1 MKLKHNTDNRFFVSK
16 KDIFFVVDQAISAND
31 TVVIIPNA
39 IGLNGT
45 GNSKFSNIL
54 YSKFPAIKGNIE
66 LSNKQQL
73 GSSQYIVAASNQQK
87 NQIICANMFCKH
99 TKGKYNRVIDYGA
112 LASCMLQVRTR
123 AKTISSNTDKKI
135 QIHSPKFGTGFAG
148 GDWRT
153 ISNLINDIWAR
164 DFTCFIYEPKNV

>member
-1 MKLKHNTDNRFFVSK
+1 MKLRRNDNKFFMSK
-16 KDIFFVVDQAISAND
+16 KDIFYVVEQTLNNTND
-31 TVVIIPNA
+31 ITVIIPNA
-39 IGLNGT
+39 IGLNNS

-54 YSKFPAIKGNIE
+54 YKKFPSIKDNIE

-73 GSSQYIVAASNQQK
+73 GSSQYIVVESNQQK

-99 TKGKYNRVIDYGA
+99 PKNKYNRIIDYGA
-112 LASCMLQVRTR
+112 LASCMLQVRTK
-123 AKTISSNTDKKI
+123 AKVISNDTDKKI

-148 GDWRT
+148 GDWKT

-164 DFTCFIYEPKNV
+164 DFTCFIYEPTNV

>member
-1 MKLKHNTDNRFFVSK
+1 MKVKYVDNRFFMSK
-16 KDIFFVVDQAISAND
+16 KDIFFVVDQTVNSND
-31 TVVIIPNA
+31 TIVIIPNA
-39 IGLNGT
+39 IGLNNSGH
-45 GNSKFSNIL
+45 SKFSNIL
-54 YSKFPAIKGNIE
+54 YQKFPSIKDNIE

-73 GSSQYIVAASNQQK
+73 GNSQYIVVQSNKQK
-87 NQIICANMFCKH
+87 NQIICANMFCKQNR
-99 TKGKYNRVIDYGA
+99 GKYNRVLDYGA
-112 LASCMLQVRTR
+112 LASCMLQVRSR
-123 AKTISSNTDKKI
+123 AKNLSNNTDKKI